1 MPSLKISIL
10 ESLYLIFM
18 FLFFKTSIDF
28 NVLRSPEGWW
38 FEHLVGDEYG
48 VRICPF
54 GQVAIFALIFVLI
67 LRHYVKIPQWFI
79 YLALGISFVLSL
91 MNMNAV
97 VYLIPIWLIEYLYS
111 TMFSCLISSIMVLS
125 LNEHI

>member
-1 MPSLKISIL
+1 MASLKISIL

-18 FLFFKTSIDF
+18 FLFFKTSVDF
-28 NVLRSPEGWW
+28 NVLRSPEGAW

-54 GQVAIFALIFVLI
+54 GQVVIFALIFVLI

-97 VYLIPIWLIEYLYS
+97 MYLIPIWLIEYLY
-111 TMFSCLISSIMVLS
+111 
-125 LNEHI
+125 

>member
-1 MPSLKISIL
+1 MFSLKISIL

-18 FLFFKTSIDF
+18 FLFFKTSVDF
-28 NVLRSPEGWW
+28 NILRSPEGEW

-67 LRHYVKIPQWFI
+67 LRHYVKTPKWFI

-97 VYLIPIWLIEYLYS
+97 MYLIPIWLIEYL
-111 TMFSCLISSIMVLS
+111 
-125 LNEHI
+125 